1 MIAPLLELQGVGMQF
16 APPPSPIDL
25 LLRRGPD
32 SLTAVDDVSMTIN
45 AGEAIGLVG
54 ESGCGKSTLARCIVG
69 LYEPTAGALVFEGK
83 PLNSRRSQSE
93 HRRIQIVFQDPYSSL
108 NPRKTIRQMLTELL
122 RVHKMVPSSQVEPR
136 CQELL
141 DLVGLTVS
149 TLDVFPRQLS
159 GGQRQRVSI
168 ARALALEPDILVAD
182 EPVSA
187 LDVSVQAT
195 ILNLLSRLR
204 EQMNLTLVLITHDLS
219 VVRYICDRTAV
230 MYLGRIVEF
239 AETETLFRDPRHPYT
254 QALLSAVPSIDPN
267 QKRIAPPIEGDPPS
281 PYAIPAGCRFHP
293 RCPRRQDICTLV
305 DPPFEPGK
313 ERPHHLAACHFAWE
327 ALLAEGLLAEGTPM

>member
-1 MIAPLLELQGVGMQF
+1 MTAPLLELHDVGMQF
-16 APPPSPIDL
+16 VAPPTPIDL
-25 LLRRGPD
+25 LLRRTPD
-32 SLTAVDDVSMTIN
+32 RLTAVDSVSLQIN

-69 LYEPTAGALVFEGK
+69 LYQPTSGSLLFEGK
-83 PLNSRRSQSE
+83 ALNTERSKLE

-108 NPRKTIRQMLTELL
+108 NPRKTIRQMLSELL
-122 RVHKMVPSSQVEPR
+122 RVHAMVPPAQVEPR
-136 CQELL
+136 CRELL
-141 DLVGLTVS
+141 ELVGLPVS
-149 TLDVFPRQLS
+149 SLDVYPRQLS

-187 LDVSVQAT
+187 LDVSVQAA
-195 ILNLLSRLR
+195 ILNLLNRLR

-239 AETETLFRDPRHPYT
+239 TETETLFRDPRHPYT
-254 QALLSAVPSIDPN
+254 RALLSAVPSVDPA
-267 QKRIAPPIEGDPPS
+267 QKRHVPPIEGDPPS
-281 PYAIPAGCRFHP
+281 PYAIPTGCRFHP
-293 RCPRRQDICTLV
+293 RCPIRQDICTRV
-305 DPPFEPGK
+305 DPDLEPGALH
-313 ERPHHLAACHFAWE
+313 PHHQVACHFAWDATGE
-327 ALLAEGLLAEGTPM
+327 RSTV